1 MKSQRA
7 KKQTDIL
14 VVEDN
19 IDCLLYVV
27 YGLDMLGYSFVTAQ
41 CAEPALRLAKKH
53 LPNLILLDIALPGQS
68 GLDLVKK
75 LKHNPFTKAI
85 PIIVVSALEPM
96 TLQKMTIAAG
106 CNDYLEKPYM
116 LEELKQK
123 IDFYLSMPVAS

>member
-75 LKHNPFTKAI
+75 LKHNQFTKAI

>member
-41 CAEPALRLAKKH
+41 YAEPALRLAKKH

-75 LKHNPFTKAI
+75 LKHNQFTKAI